1 MHFVCADFFMFLD
14 IRTPAALSAAEW
26 TCNLNNLQIVVANVA
41 AVEVTAAAACTHA
54 SAHPTCVTLHA
65 TLVVHVKR

>member
-1 MHFVCADFFMFLD
+1 MAMQSKC
-14 IRTPAALSAAEW
+14 
-26 TCNLNNLQIVVANVA
+26 LQIVVAKVA

-54 SAHPTCVTLHA
+54 SAHPTLVTLHA